1 MDRPDP
7 ETTPAGL
14 GRRRFLQ
21 LAAAG
26 GAALALP
33 TLVGS
38 SPASAAPDPGPFTPG
53 AFPQGVASGDPL
65 PTSVLLWTRVEAAG
79 RAAPV
84 TVRWEVTAGN
94 GSTAVLAAGQVQTSA
109 ARDWTVTV
117 DVTGLQPGTTYHYR
131 FFDDR
136 RPGGPGTSPVG
147 RTRTAPAGNVTTLR
161 LGVASCASYG
171 HGRYHA
177 YRHLAAHTMD
187 AFVHLGDYI
196 YEHASAHGGG
206 TYGTTR
212 LFLPKNEIVSLADYR
227 TRYRHYRGDP
237 DLQELHRLHPM
248 IHVWDDHEFA
258 NDPFPGGAQNHQAN
272 EGSWTARVAAALQ
285 AYSEWMP
292 TRLQGNRIHR
302 SFDFGSLARLTMV
315 DRQRPNVFPQPV
327 DSDLYLGAEQQGWL
341 DQQLASSTARWNI
354 LGNQTFF
361 TSWRQDLTIT
371 DGGWNRRDMQRTVD
385 ASRRSGADLVV
396 LSGDM
401 HMFQAQEVVTDPATY
416 VAGTGA
422 GSGAVE
428 LICGSITSPGRSFP
442 TQGNHVR
449 FHDWQSR
456 GYAMVTVT
464 PNRLQTDF
472 WGFADAAITYAAF
485 PAKRLLSSWVVNKG
499 TPALVRSSTPAS

>member
-1 MDRPDP
+1 MDLPDP
-7 ETTPAGL
+7 ATTASGL
-14 GRRRFLQ
+14 DRRRFLK

-33 TLVGS
+33 AITAVD
-38 SPASAAPDPGPFTPG
+38 PADATPGPGPFTPG

-65 PTSVLLWTRVEAAG
+65 PTSVLLWTRVNAAG

-84 TVRWEVTAGN
+84 TVRWEVTAG
-94 GSTAVLAAGQVQTSA
+94 GGTAVLAAGQVQTSA

-117 DVTGLQPGTTYHYR
+117 EATGLQPGTTYHYR

-136 RPGGPGTSPVG
+136 RPGGRGTSPLG
-147 RTRTAPAGNVTTLR
+147 RTRTAPSGDVALMR

-177 YRHLAAHTMD
+177 YRHLSAQTMD
-187 AFVHLGDYI
+187 AFLHLGDYI
-196 YEHASAHGGG
+196 YEQASAHGGG

-212 LFLPKNEIVSLADYR
+212 LFLPKHEIVSLADYR
-227 TRYRHYRGDP
+227 ARYRHYRGDP

-248 IHVWDDHEFA
+248 IHVWDDHEFT

-272 EGSWTARVAAALQ
+272 EGSWPARVAAALQ
-285 AYSEWMP
+285 AYGEWMP

-302 SFDFGSLARLTMV
+302 SFDFGSLARLTMI
-315 DRQRPNVFPQPV
+315 DRQRRNLFPQPA
-327 DSDLYLGAEQQGWL
+327 DGDLYLGAEQQAWL
-341 DQQLASSTARWNI
+341 DQQLSSSPARWNI

-361 TSWRQDLTIT
+361 CSWRQDLAIT
-371 DGGWNRRDMQRTVD
+371 DYGWNRRDMLRTVN

-401 HMFQAQEVVTDPATY
+401 HMFQAQEVIDGSATY
-416 VAGTGA
+416 VPGTGA
-422 GSGAVE
+422 GAGAVE
-428 LICGSITSPGRSFP
+428 LICGSITSPGRAF
-442 TQGNHVR
+442 TNQGPQVS
-449 FHDWQSR
+449 FHDPNSR
-456 GYAMVTVT
+456 GYAMVTIT
-464 PNRLQTDF
+464 PNRVQTDF
-472 WGFADAAITYAAF
+472 WGFPNAAITYAAV

-499 TPALVRSSTPAS
+499 TSALVRSTTAAS